1 LSRDVVT
8 ERSEGA
14 DHAAIWETMVSK
26 AYLPYLRNGKDTN
39 RLEAKLKRKMLG
51 EEQIR

>member
-14 DHAAIWETMVSK
+14 DHAAIWETMV
-26 AYLPYLRNGKDTN
+26 PYLRNGKDTN